1 MPAPSRRLNVNETVN
16 NANAS
21 ANKSNQHKAENQLVI
36 GNSTDKLANP
46 RNGRR
51 DPATNVGKHSR
62 DRINVGSSLKN
73 HTFQKNYLIFIKR
86 TTSPI
91 MAKEKKKPTK

>member
-1 MPAPSRRLNVNETVN
+1 VNEAVD

-21 ANKSNQHKAENQLVI
+21 TNQGDQHKAENQLI
-36 GNSTDKLANP
+36 ISNSTDKFANP
-46 RNGRR
+46 RNGRS
-51 DPATNVGKHSR
+51 DPATDIGKHSR
-62 DRINVGSSLKN
+62 DRISGDSSLKN

>member
-1 MPAPSRRLNVNETVN
+1 MNETVD

-21 ANKSNQHKAENQLVI
+21 ANQSNQHKAENQLIVS
-36 GNSTDKLANP
+36 NRTDKFANP
-46 RNGRR
+46 RDGTC
-51 DPATNVGKHSR
+51 DPATDISKHSR
-62 DRINVGSSLKN
+62 DGISSGSSLKN

>member
-1 MPAPSRRLNVNETVN
+1 MNETVN
-16 NANAS
+16 NANAGT
-21 ANKSNQHKAENQLVI
+21 NQGDQHKAENQLIVS
-36 GNSTDKLANP
+36 NSTDKLANP
-46 RNGRR
+46 SNGRS

-62 DRINVGSSLKN
+62 DGISGRRSLKN

>member
-1 MPAPSRRLNVNETVN
+1 MDETVD

-36 GNSTDKLANP
+36 GNGTDKLANP
-46 RNGRR
+46 RNGRG
-51 DPATNVGKHSR
+51 DPTTNIGEHSR
-62 DRINVGSSLKN
+62 NRISGGSRLKN

>member
-1 MPAPSRRLNVNETVN
+1 MNETVDN
-16 NANAS
+16 TNAS
-21 ANKSNQHKAENQLVI
+21 ANQGNQHKAENQLVI
-36 GNSTDKLANP
+36 GNGTDKLANP
-46 RNGRR
+46 RNGTC

-62 DRINVGSSLKN
+62 NRICGGSSLKN

>member
-1 MPAPSRRLNVNETVN
+1 MNKAVD

-21 ANKSNQHKAENQLVI
+21 ANQSNQHKAENQLVI
-36 GNSTDKLANP
+36 GNSTDKLTNP
-46 RNGRR
+46 RDGAC
-51 DPATNVGKHSR
+51 DPATDIGKHSR
-62 DRINVGSSLKN
+62 DGISGRSSLKN
-73 HTFQKNYLIFIKR
+73 HTFQKNYFIFIKR

>member
-1 MPAPSRRLNVNETVN
+1 MNETVD

-21 ANKSNQHKAENQLVI
+21 ANESNQHKAENQLVI
-36 GNSTDKLANP
+36 GNSTDKLTDP
-46 RNGRR
+46 RDGAC
-51 DPATNVGKHSR
+51 DPATNIGKHSR
-62 DRINVGSSLKN
+62 DRISSGSSLKN

-86 TTSPI
+86 ATSPI

>member
-1 MPAPSRRLNVNETVN
+1 MPAPSRSLNVNKTID

-21 ANKSNQHKAENQLVI
+21 ANQSNQHKAKNQLVI

-46 RNGRR
+46 RNGRC

-62 DRINVGSSLKN
+62 DRISGGSSLKN
-73 HTFQKNYLIFIKR
+73 HTFR
-86 TTSPI
+86 
-91 MAKEKKKPTK
+91 KKII